1 MATTMKNSCI
11 AILALSA
18 AFAANGAVDP
28 DPYPMTGPTIFTAAS
43 GETNVYSGL
52 ISGTGPA
59 IIEGGGT
66 VVFSHANNTYTG
78 GTLVSNAVFRLDAN
92 GCAGIAAITAAVNS
106 AHIYMNCAT
115 VPNDMYFAANYTS
128 DAASQ
133 TPYNYPNDNSHPLFA
148 LAESVLV
155 SGNVFCLGTKQF
167 FYTTGTSTSGFSNPT
182 VTFTGDFKA
191 VNKARIEVVPYGTTI
206 FKGTYSSEYRDRRYI
221 GWNSTAQ
228 GTVEFHSP
236 SNRINA
242 ASLYNA
248 NVYLK
253 AKDALPYSLLINQ
266 NGFDYLGK
274 LYLCGNDQTFRGVSW
289 GSDGSRPQPGE
300 TATGQC
306 WISDDGPSTV
316 RIIGCASNTVADVGG
331 NPTYENRLALFGEI
345 TLVMDVDEAYT
356 DTGFFQDFSVRKST
370 TTGDLIISNGDFRV
384 SSTASFPNVP
394 NIYVGSGGKFSNAS
408 TTPGAFAGCRN
419 LTILGEMS
427 CTGDAAPF
435 TDGAVSLTLG
445 AGAEFSL
452 PAGAAMTVSLLKVGD
467 TTYTEGTFGDGA
479 THLDE
484 ILQGTVVIRSHDRY
498 VDCNTTDTVNDGS
511 RLHPHKTIKAAT
523 DNAVPGDVIHVAPG
537 TYGDAEGSQLAT
549 STSKYETRVVIP
561 EDVTIIGTEGAE
573 KTFIVGAAAT
583 GDYID
588 NETYC
593 TGSNAV
599 RCVYAKEGAVL
610 RGFTLT
616 GGRAIGTPKSYGTDT
631 EEYFSAFFSP
641 VLHGATLEDCIVS
654 NNAAFRGSCYRAVV
668 KRCRVIGNA
677 GTRNGGNDRSSP
689 AGYMCSWY
697 DTIIDGNFGTAVVD
711 NAIAF
716 ESCTIGSANTWS
728 AGGDPV
734 VLYYYGAGNN
744 AIVNSAVLGGRY
756 NAGGGAKLYCTNCLV
771 MANEIGA
778 VLKREQSYNT
788 IFTNSAA
795 AKVDSEYRPI
805 LGEFAGIDAGNASVS
820 SAEVGDADAYGTPRI
835 LNAALDI
842 GAVEYDWRPTFNA
855 ELGRRFSLTYASPTV
870 TTNATGGVK
879 LDGDAGALGDRA
891 LPVCIAGTVNEA
903 GPYAFTF
910 ALAGGSAA
918 VYVGGVLAGEASGS
932 GEQSIRFDVP
942 DASAEIRFVFTP
954 DAQNPGA
961 VILRKFS
968 STLGFSIIFR

>member
-1 MATTMKNSCI
+1 MKRLWLALI
-11 AILALSA
+11 AIAA
-18 AFAANGAVDP
+18 AFAASGADDP
-28 DPYPMTGPTIFTAAS
+28 TNYTLNEPKLFTAPS
-43 GETNVYSGL
+43 GVTNVYSGV
-52 ISGTGPA
+52 ISGTSYA

-66 VVFSHANNTYTG
+66 VAFSNPNNTYTG
-78 GTLVSNAVFRLDAN
+78 GTLVSNAVFRLDAD
-92 GCAGIAAITAAVNS
+92 GCAGSGAITAAVNT
-106 AHIYMNCAT
+106 AHVYMNCAN
-115 VPNDMYFAANYTS
+115 VPNDMYFCANYTT
-128 DAASQ
+128 DYAEQ
-133 TPYNYPNDNSHPLFA
+133 KPTDYPNANSHPLFA

-155 SGNVFCLGTKQF
+155 SGNVVCLGTGRF

-182 VTFTGDFKA
+182 VTFTGDFTSP
-191 VNKARIEVVPYGTTI
+191 NKARIEVLPYGTTI
-206 FKGTYSSEYRDRRYI
+206 FKGIYSSEYRDRRYI
-221 GWNSTAQ
+221 GVNSTAQ

-242 ASLYNA
+242 AALYNA

-266 NGFDYLGK
+266 NGLDYLGK

-289 GSDGSRPQPGE
+289 GTETGWPQPGE
-300 TATGQC
+300 ASTGQC
-306 WISDDGPSTV
+306 WLSEDDPSTV
-316 RIIGCASNTVADVGG
+316 RIIGCASNTAYQAGG
-331 NPTYENRLALFGEI
+331 NPTYVNRLALFGKI
-345 TLVMDVDEAYT
+345 TLVMDVAKAYT

-384 SSTASFPNVP
+384 TSTASFPNVP

-419 LTILGEMS
+419 LTVLGEMS

-452 PAGAAMTVSLLKVGD
+452 PAGATMTVSLLKVGD

-479 THLDE
+479 THIDE

-523 DNAVPGDVIHVAPG
+523 DNAIPGDVIHVAPG
-537 TYGDAEGSQLAT
+537 TYGDAEGSQAATET
-549 STSKYETRVVIP
+549 STVETRVIIP
-561 EDVTIIGTEGAE
+561 EEVTIIGTEGAE

-583 GDYID
+583 GNQID
-588 NETYC
+588 NTTYG
-593 TGSNAV
+593 TGTNAI

-616 GGRAIGTPKSYGTDT
+616 GGRAVGASPDYGKDLDKH
-631 EEYFSAFFSP
+631 YSAFFSP
-641 VLHGATLEDCIVS
+641 VLLGATIEDCIVS

-677 GTRNGGNDRSSP
+677 GTRNGGYDRSSP
-689 AGYMCSWY
+689 AGYTCSWY
-697 DTIIDGNFGTAVVD
+697 DTIIDGNSGNAVVD
-711 NAIAF
+711 CAYAF
-716 ESCTIGSANTWS
+716 ENCTVGSANTWS
-728 AGGDPV
+728 AGGDPI
-734 VLYYYGAGNN
+734 VLYYWGAGNN

-771 MANEIGA
+771 MANQIGT
-778 VLKREQSYNT
+778 VLKREQSHNT

-805 LGEFAGIDAGNASVS
+805 LGEFAGIDAGDASYS
-820 SAEVGDADAYGTPRI
+820 TDARGDRDIHGTPRI
-835 LNAALDI
+835 LNGVIDI

-879 LDGDAGALGDRA
+879 LDGNAGALGDRA
-891 LPVCIAGTVNEA
+891 LPVCVAGTATSE
-903 GPYAFTF
+903 GPYEILFDVT
-910 ALAGGSAA
+910 GGSLA
-918 VYVGGVLAGEASGS
+918 VYVGGELAGESFGA
-932 GEQSIRFDVP
+932 GEQSIRLNVQ
-942 DASAEIRFVFTP
+942 DAAAEIRFTFTP
-954 DAQNPGA
+954 DAENPGA
-961 VILRKFS
+961 AVLRKFAGAR
-968 STLGFSIIFR
+968 GFSIRFR